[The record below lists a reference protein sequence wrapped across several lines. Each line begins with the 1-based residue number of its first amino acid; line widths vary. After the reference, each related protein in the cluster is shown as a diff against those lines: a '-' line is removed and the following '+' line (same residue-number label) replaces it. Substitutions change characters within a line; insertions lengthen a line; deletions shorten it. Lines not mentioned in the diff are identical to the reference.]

1 MKKEMKKE
9 DTLAIIV
16 PCYNEEEIIESSIEE
31 LLKVLNNLKD
41 SGKISQDSYISFID
55 DGCTDS
61 TWEKLVQASMKDKN
75 IHAIKLLYNSGQ
87 QGAMYCGMVEND
99 ADIYIT
105 IDCDLQ
111 DDINAIPEMVEKYL
125 LNQVDVVYGVRN
137 DRNTDTFFKRV
148 AAEIYYKLNSTILS
162 ISGKKGGLYNHSEFR
177 LVSKNVVKFLKQIKE
192 HNLYLRGL
200 IYNKNFK
207 HEIVYF
213 CRKKRKAGFS
223 KYNIFSLTELAING
237 IVNQTILPLRLIF
250 AFALIFLIISIFTKS
265 SLFFSS
271 SINLFAIGLL
281 GEYLGKVFVE
291 VQNRPKYTIQDKINY

>member
-55 DGCTDS
+55 DGCVDS
-61 TWEKLVQASMKDKN
+61 TWEKLVQASKKDKK
-75 IHAIKLLYNSGQ
+75 IRAIKLLCNSGHQ
-87 QGAMYCGMVEND
+87 NAIYCGMVEND
-99 ADIYIT
+99 ADIYIS

-111 DDINAIPEMVEKYL
+111 DDINAIPEMIEKYQ

-137 DRNTDTFFKRV
+137 DRSSDSFFKKFS
-148 AAEIYYKLNSTILS
+148 AEIYYKLNSIILS
-162 ISGKKGGLYNHSEFR
+162 PSRKKGCLYNHADFR

-192 HNLYLRGL
+192 YNLYLRGL
-200 IYNKNFK
+200 IYNQNFNYD
-207 HEIVYF
+207 IVYYS
-213 CRKKRKAGFS
+213 RKERKAGLS
-223 KYNIFSLTELAING
+223 KYNIFSMTELAISG
-237 IVNQTILPLRLIF
+237 IVNQTTLPLRLIF
-250 AFALIFLIISIFTKS
+250 ILSLLFAAISIFTKS

-281 GEYLGKVFVE
+281 GEYIGRIFIE
-291 VQNRPKYTIQDKINY
+291 VQSRPKYTISEKINS